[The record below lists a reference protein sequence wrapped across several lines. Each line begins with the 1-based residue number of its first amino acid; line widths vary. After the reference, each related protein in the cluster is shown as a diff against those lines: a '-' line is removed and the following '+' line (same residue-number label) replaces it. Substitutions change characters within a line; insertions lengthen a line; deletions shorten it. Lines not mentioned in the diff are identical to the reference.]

1 MLHLFQSLLQNHK
14 LSCIKLNIFYLILNN
29 LYSFC
34 ILVELCK
41 FVPIYC
47 NSIFHSILILWT
59 WNWSVLWLCL
69 YFYLNLLFYFIS
81 LFNSPFTFFDSQ
93 PIHLYLCL
101 FFYFKYFLVY
111 KHPVFFFSQM
121 EANAKQIR
129 FKTCFLINMYLSN
142 I

>member
-1 MLHLFQSLLQNHK
+1 MSHLFQSLLQNHK
-14 LSCIKLNIFYLILNN
+14 LSCIKLNIFSVILNN

-47 NSIFHSILILWT
+47 NSVFHSILIIWT

-69 YFYLNLLFYFIS
+69 YFYLNPLFYFIS

-93 PIHLYLCL
+93 PVHLYLCL
-101 FFYFKYFLVY
+101 VYYFKYFLVY
-111 KHPVFFFSQM
+111 KYPVVFFFKWNPMQS
-121 EANAKQIR
+121 KLGL
-129 FKTCFLINMYLSN
+129 KHVSLINMYLSN